1 MKGVNTM
8 GKGIWIVAEPR
19 DNKLPRVALEMAC
32 EARRM
37 AGGEEVGAVLIGHN
51 LESSVAELEK
61 YGVQKIFLY
70 DHADL
75 SKYNLEIYSHLL
87 SELVLKEKPGTLFMA
102 ATTHGR
108 ELAPAVA
115 MKVKSGLASDCTAFS
130 SENAGA
136 LQCIRPAFSGKVR
149 ITLEHT
155 GEGGPQMATVRPNQL
170 AMGEEVPGNKA
181 AMVKMEFQKPANVR
195 ALILETR
202 KPESGEMVELTEAT
216 IIVSG
221 GRGLKEAANFS
232 LCENLARAL
241 GGAVGASRMAVDA
254 GWREHKFQVGQTGK
268 VVTPN
273 IYIACGISGA
283 IQHQVGM
290 SQSKCIIAIN
300 KDKEANIFKIADYG
314 IVGDIFEVLPV
325 LTEECRK
332 MVGREVCA

>member
-19 DNKLPRVALEMAC
+19 DSKLPRVALEMAG
-32 EARRM
+32 EARRLS
-37 AGGEEVGAVLIGHN
+37 GGEEVGAVLIGHN

-75 SKYNLEIYSHLL
+75 TNYNLEIYSNLL
-87 SELVLKEKPGTLFMA
+87 SELVLKESPAALMMA

-115 MKVKSGLASDCTAFS
+115 MKVKSGLASDCIAFPA
-130 SENAGA
+130 ENAGS
-136 LQCIRPAFSGKVR
+136 LQCIRPAYSGKVR
-149 ITLEHT
+149 ITMEYT
-155 GEGGPQMATVRPNQL
+155 GDGGPKMATVRPNQL
-170 AMGEEVPGNKA
+170 AMGEAVEGNKA
-181 AMVKMEFQKPANVR
+181 AIVKMEFQKPANVR
-195 ALILETR
+195 ALLQETK

-232 LCENLARAL
+232 LCESLAKAL

-254 GWREHKFQVGQTGK
+254 GWREHKYQVGQTGK
-268 VVTPN
+268 VVTPD

-314 IVGDIFEVLPV
+314 IVGDIFEVIPV
-325 LTEECRK
+325 LAEECKK
-332 MVGREVCA
+332 MRSGVCA